1 MSFKSYGLVVLL
13 VLGMIAS
20 SAMAGNITGTVTY
33 EGDVPARPALTAT
46 KDQHCID
53 AVKGTKSEALVVSK
67 GKGIKNVVLYARV
80 RGAKATVPEGDNPK
94 LDQVGC
100 AYYPHVLAVVAGST
114 VDITSSDPV
123 AHNVHSHAKKNEAI
137 NYQIPQPGKIIPHKV
152 AKAEEIKFTCDIH
165 AWMTGYIVAVN
176 SNFFAVTGYK
186 DAEGGW
192 FGSDAYE
199 KSADP
204 GNYIIADVPAGKV
217 RVVAWHEELGSANKT
232 VEVPASGDIAV
243 NFTSADF
250 KKRAKK

>member
-1 MSFKSYGLVVLL
+1 MKVFVALL
-13 VLGMIAS
+13 VSTMLAS
-20 SAMAGNITGTVTY
+20 AAFAGTITGTVMY
-33 EGDVPARPALTAT
+33 EGDAPERPDLTAT

-53 AVKGTKSEALVVSK
+53 AVTGTKSEALVVSK
-67 GKGIKNVVLYARV
+67 AKGIKNVVIYARV
-80 RGAKATVPEGDNPK
+80 RRAKPILPDKNPVM
-94 LDQVGC
+94 DQKAC

-137 NYQIPQPGKIIPHKV
+137 NYQIPQPGKVIPHTV

-165 AWMTGYIVAVN
+165 AWMTGYIVAVPN
-176 SNFFAVTGYK
+176 NFFAVTGYK
-186 DAEGGW
+186 NADGTW
-192 FGSDAYE
+192 ISSDAYE
-199 KSADP
+199 ESEDT
-204 GNYIIADVPAGKV
+204 GGYSIAEVPAGKV

-250 KKRAKK
+250 KKRAK